1 MRRVVSGFRVRAAG
15 AMMLATLANP
25 ASAEKVDPDA
35 YPALAAEVILPP
47 IIANLKRTLPD
58 PYSIRDFVLCR
69 PYNIHLKDGVPTSW
83 AVMISFN
90 AKNTNGGY
98 SGIKI
103 YIPVF
108 RDGHV
113 SGDISS
119 ITQDRADAF
128 NRLFDNAM
136 EKKMAGCPAVPDE
149 QIQVL
154 LKVRG

>member
-1 MRRVVSGFRVRAAG
+1 MHGLVTGAGFRAISAVA
-15 AMMLATLANP
+15 LATLANP

-47 IIANLKRTLPD
+47 IIASLKRTLPD

-90 AKNTNGGY
+90 AKNTSGGY
-98 SGIKI
+98 SGIRI

-119 ITQDRADAF
+119 VTQDRADAF

-149 QIQVL
+149 QIQSL
-154 LKVRG
+154 LKAHD